1 MEYLIGATVG
11 ILSVFILAKIFTKRP
26 DQPVMKLKYR
36 QSHIFE
42 IIGVPALVPPGFYD
56 KKDLET
62 QSAKFFDS
70 RYQKIL
76 FFKGRAYWIKD
87 NSIYTANL
95 INGIVDEKSTKTL
108 DIMSMSKVE
117 LDDMIF
123 IVDKLNEGQSK
134 NDSGNS
140 WK

>member
-1 MEYLIGATVG
+1 MEYLVGATLG
-11 ILSVFILAKIFTKRP
+11 ILSVFVLARIFSRTP
-26 DQPVMKLKYR
+26 DRPVMKVKYR

-56 KKDLET
+56 KKDLDA
-62 QSAKFFDS
+62 QSIRFFDS
-70 RYQKIL
+70 RHQKIL
-76 FFKGRAYWIKD
+76 FFKGKAYWIKD

-95 INGIVDEKSTKTL
+95 VNGLVDEKSTKTL
-108 DIMSMSKVE
+108 DIMAMDKVE
-117 LDDMIF
+117 LNDMIF
-123 IVDKLNEGQSK
+123 IVDKLNEGQSR

>member
-11 ILSVFILAKIFTKRP
+11 ILSIFILSKIFAKTS
-26 DQPVMKLKYR
+26 DQPVMKIKYR

-42 IIGVPALVPPGFYD
+42 ILGIPAMVPPGFYD
-56 KKDLET
+56 KKEL
-62 QSAKFFDS
+62 QSQSIRFFDS
-70 RYQKIL
+70 RHQKIL

-95 INGIVDEKSTKTL
+95 VNGLVDEKSTKTL
-108 DIMSMSKVE
+108 DIMAMDRVE
-117 LDDMIF
+117 LNDMIF
-123 IVDKLNEGQSK
+123 IVDKLNEGQSR
-134 NDSGNS
+134 NDSGNP